1 MTRKNFTLS
10 ITDKANTALEEII
23 KHSEFADLN
32 PSRNFMLSY
41 VITTYRKMQKEVE
54 DANAKADRAIQTALA
69 AGRGVKYKEPTLS
82 YAEKRAQVEQ
92 EKRERALE
100 ICEAL
105 GGRVEGDV
113 CYYKKYEIT
122 AAGLVVE
129 TSVSNNLDSLTDKMV
144 DEQYYPSKEEWLA
157 AKAIEDAKT

>member
-1 MTRKNFTLS
+1 MARKNFTIS

-54 DANAKADRAIQTALA
+54 DANAKAERAVSMAL
-69 AGRGVKYKEPTLS
+69 GRGGKVKESALS
-82 YAEKRAQVEQ
+82 YAERKAQKEQ
-92 EKRERALE
+92 EERERALG
-100 ICEAL
+100 ICTAL
-105 GGRVEGDV
+105 GGRVEGDI

-129 TSVSNNLDSLTDKMV
+129 TNVSNHLNSLTEQMI

-157 AKAIEDAKT
+157 AKAVEDTKT